1 MRLRGAPVVPR
12 DAPEQPWTAGCRPG
26 APGSYS
32 GVGLEKQAE
41 LRILDVMRGAHMH
54 SPERPC
60 GNRGPRWTTGVP
72 VAHPGPPGAALVRLK
87 HTFVLGLKMAA
98 KS

>member
-1 MRLRGAPVVPR
+1 MVPR
-12 DAPEQPWTAGCRPG
+12 DALEQPRTAGCRPG

-41 LRILDVMRGAHMH
+41 QLDDTRGAHMH

-60 GNRGPRWTTGVP
+60 GNRGPVWTAGVP
-72 VAHPGPPGAALVRLK
+72 LDHPGPPGAAPVRLK
-87 HTFVLGLKMAA
+87 HIFVLGLKMAA